1 MAGQKRIDLP
11 EQELQSVS
19 QENKVEMSH
28 HAVETDEAH
37 PEGRAEK
44 EGDKETEVVV
54 EQTDRSL
61 KSNF

>member
-1 MAGQKRIDLP
+1 
-11 EQELQSVS
+11 
-19 QENKVEMSH
+19 MSH

-61 KSNF
+61 KKTIFSVYLLYALVDRHWN